1 MRPFGLFKKTLLAG
15 AIALS
20 MPLLAQAQIK
30 VGVTVSSTGPAAS
43 LGIPER
49 NTVSLLPTEIAGQTV
64 EYIVLDDATDTT
76 QAVRNM
82 RKLVSEDGVDVV
94 IGTSATPGSLA
105 MLDVADETETPMIS
119 VAANA
124 RIVEPIED
132 ARIRAFKTPHNDEL
146 MASALAD
153 TMESQGDRKS
163 TRLNSS
169 HVAISYAVFC

>member
-1 MRPFGLFKKTLLAG
+1 MLLLVLFIGDQVMRPNSLLKQTILAS
-15 AIALS
+15 AIALGVS
-20 MPLLAQAQIK
+20 LAAQAQVK

-49 NTVSLLPTEIAGQTV
+49 NTVSLLPSEVAGQTV

-94 IGTSATPGSLA
+94 IGTSATPCSLA
-105 MLDVADETETPMIS
+105 MLDVAEETETHMIS

-124 RIVEPIED
+124 RIVEPVEG
-132 ARIRAFKTPHNDEL
+132 ARL
-146 MASALAD
+146 W
-153 TMESQGDRKS
+153 
-163 TRLNSS
+163 
-169 HVAISYAVFC
+169 AIKH